1 MGVGGSRQPIR
12 AESDAGFTL
21 VEVIVAFG
29 IAAHRPDGP
38 AGAPSPPRASA
49 EAGARNCRR
58 TSAKT
63 LAGTRYLDYGAVAM
77 KTSDL
82 DSDSSV
88 IKSSTSPA
96 SSYGAETNIPK
107 RCGRRAT
114 RGRQYQPSDGR
125 VSFTAAYR
133 SSGGAGSR
141 RLSRASILEA
151 WQRLRR

>member
-38 AGAPSPPRASA
+38 AGEHHHRRARLSGSWGAQLSA
-49 EAGARNCRR
+49 DLR
-58 TSAKT
+58 TKT

-96 SSYGAETNIPK
+96 SSYGARRTSPK

-151 WQRLRR
+151 